1 MATYDLLTAGGESS
15 QTRENMLHEATK
27 ALGDG
32 YVIVAPLENGY
43 VLLADAF
50 FHDAVRCLHVLRG
63 DALGVAAQVLIPGI
77 ETLDG
82 IAREVSDQSRAL
94 MTKFWPGLLS
104 MNLRPQRGLN
114 WDLGDMQQLDQ
125 ISVRVPSSEPSSQFV
140 LELLKRSG
148 PLATASAAR
157 AGKPPILDPADL
169 HFDQTQVAAIFT
181 QGVIT
186 PAPATTIIESDNTG
200 SRIKREGAI
209 STDEIVAVA
218 PENSVD

>member
-1 MATYDLLTAGGESS
+1 MATYDLLHED
-15 QTRENMLHEATK
+15 REAMLHEATK

-50 FHDAVRCLHVLRG
+50 FHDAVRSLHVLRG
-63 DALGVAAQVLIPGI
+63 DALGIAAQVLIPGM

-82 IAREVSDQSRAL
+82 IAREVSDQARAL
-94 MTKFWPGLLS
+94 MEKFWPGLLS

-125 ISVRVPSSEPSSQFV
+125 ISVRVPSSEFV
-140 LELLKRSG
+140 LEILKRNG
-148 PLATASAAR
+148 PLAMASAAP
-157 AGKPPILDPADL
+157 AGSSPILDPAEL
-169 HFDQTQVAAIFT
+169 KFDQTQTAAIFT
-181 QGVIT
+181 QGVIS
-186 PAPATTIIESDNTG
+186 PAQPTTIVESDDTG

-209 STDEIVAVA
+209 STDEIIAVA
-218 PENSVD
+218 PQNSGD